1 MQFWQPD
8 GPRTGLVSQ
17 LNHYRT
23 SGKGLSKRPRRVV
36 PAAKRQHAAA
46 GLLEKLRRQRTW
58 ASASEAGLRL
68 PGVLLHHCLS
78 RPAGT
83 AETPSTL
90 S

>member
-8 GPRTGLVSQ
+8 GPKTGLVSQ

-23 SGKGLSKRPRRVV
+23 SGKGLSKWLRRAV

-46 GLLEKLRRQRTW
+46 GLLEKLRRQRT
-58 ASASEAGLRL
+58 SEAGLRL